1 MFAPRHP
8 CGDQCPLEGARIF
21 SQYLESIHR
30 LFSGSMLTYNNQAS
44 EDLFKSVQFPVQRQ
58 CLNTC
63 LWKLLNIGNFN
74 KEKSMHAFSFS
85 IVFRKISLLP
95 FIVATLSLSGTNIC
109 ARCPGFTR
117 EQTPARL
124 RTIQITLPS
133 HCLVFAF
140 VPLLCSDT
148 VPACRKLPQ

>member
-1 MFAPRHP
+1 MFAPRLP

-44 EDLFKSVQFPVQRQ
+44 EDMFKSVQFPVQRQ

-63 LWKLLNIGNFN
+63 LWKLLNIQYRPFQQG
-74 KEKSMHAFSFS
+74 EVTFS

-95 FIVATLSLSGTNIC
+95 FIVTTLSLSGTNIC

-117 EQTPARL
+117 EQTPPRL